1 MQNLINFCQSGH
13 FAAIRSTVSF
23 RPFYPVRIHYLLRFI
38 RSSSCRCFSK
48 QLFLKISQYSQKNTC
63 VGVSFLIHLHA
74 CNFIKRNSDTG
85 GFFCEYCE
93 NRFNNVIAVPA
104 GFSKYQKKKKNDKN
118 INMCRLFHFSYL
130 TNQNRYSEH
139 NNCFKKETT
148 QRKASGASFLSNIS
162 AMVIQFKMDKLI
174 SLRHFPRAHLRPS
187 ETGKVE
193 LLQT

>member
-13 FAAIRSTVSF
+13 FATIRSTVSF
-23 RPFYPVRIHYLLRFI
+23 RPFHPVRIHYLLRFI
-38 RSSSCRCFSK
+38 RSSSRRCFSK

-63 VGVSFLIHLHA
+63 VGISFLIHLHA
-74 CNFIKRNSDTG
+74 CNFIKRNSGTG
-85 GFFCEYCE
+85 GFFV
-93 NRFNNVIAVPA
+93 NIAKTDLITLQQFLL
-104 GFSKYQKKKKNDKN
+104 GFRSIKKKQNDKN
-118 INMCRLFHFSYL
+118 INICRLFHFSYL
-130 TNQNRYSEH
+130 TYQNRYSEH

-187 ETGKVE
+187 
-193 LLQT
+193 